1 VICFFNTTEAWGGGE
16 KWHFEIA
23 AHLHADGVPVMV
35 VTNKKSGLFEKV
47 VSAGIPC
54 HQFKIGNLS
63 FLNPAKILQLKSFF
77 RKHGI
82 KTLVMNLPSDLK
94 SAGIAARLAG
104 VDRII
109 YRRGSAIPVKNTL
122 LNRYLFG
129 HVITEVLANSHETR
143 RTLLANNRQLIDE
156 NKIKVIY
163 NGIRIE
169 NYLPQPTHK
178 PSGKIIIG
186 NLGRLEKQKAQH
198 LLIHLA
204 ENLRKE
210 HFDFVI
216 KIGGDG
222 RLRDDLEKQIKAKH
236 LEGVVQLAGHI
247 HDVPA
252 FLNEL
257 HIFVLPSLWEGF
269 GYVLAEAMAMQ
280 KPVAAFHI
288 SSNAELVE
296 DGVTG
301 YLAKP
306 GDMNDLTQKI
316 IRLIRDENL
325 RTDMGIN
332 GRKRV
337 KEKFDFGKMYG
348 EVKQFLLGIK

>member
-1 VICFFNTTEAWGGGE
+1 VICFFNTTKAWGGGE

-35 VTNKKSGLFEKV
+35 VTNKKSALFKKV
-47 VSAGIPC
+47 VAAGIVC

-63 FLNPAKILQLKSFF
+63 FLNPAKILHLKSFF
-77 RKHGI
+77 QKHGI

-104 VDRII
+104 VERII
-109 YRRGSAIPVKNTL
+109 YRRGSAIPVKNSF

-129 HVITEVLANSHETR
+129 HVITEVLANSYETG
-143 RTLLANNRQLIDE
+143 RTLLANNSQLIDE
-156 NKIKVIY
+156 NKISVIY
-163 NGIRIE
+163 NGIRLE
-169 NYLPQPTHK
+169 NYTPLPNQRPGETV
-178 PSGKIIIG
+178 IIG

-198 LLIHLA
+198 LLIELA
-204 ENLRKE
+204 ENLRKQ
-210 HFDFVI
+210 HIDFII

-222 RLRDDLEKQIKAKH
+222 RLRHDLEQQIKAKH
-236 LEGVVQLAGHI
+236 LEKVVLLTGHI
-247 HDVPA
+247 DDVPA
-252 FLNEL
+252 FLDTL
-257 HIFVLPSLWEGF
+257 DIFVLPSLWEGF

-288 SSNAELVE
+288 SSNAEVVK

-306 GDMNDLTQKI
+306 GDMNDLTEKI
-316 IRLIRDENL
+316 IRLIEDKKL

-337 KEKFDFGKMYG
+337 QEKFDFGKMYG
-348 EVKQFLLGIK
+348 EVKQFLLGIN